1 LTRPEHAIAIAEH
14 KAKDLQEQANA
25 HRTLSTSLAH
35 DEAVINQQLTHS
47 GDSRLARHIGK
58 AVLREE
64 ARGAQLAKERK
75 DSLGGSTPRWPP

>member
-1 LTRPEHAIAIAEH
+1 MAEQ
-14 KAKDLQEQANA
+14 KAKDLQKQATA
-25 HRTLSTSLAH
+25 PRTLSTSLAR

-64 ARGAQLAKERK
+64 ARGAQLAKGERTH
-75 DSLGGSTPRWPP
+75 LAGSTPRWPP